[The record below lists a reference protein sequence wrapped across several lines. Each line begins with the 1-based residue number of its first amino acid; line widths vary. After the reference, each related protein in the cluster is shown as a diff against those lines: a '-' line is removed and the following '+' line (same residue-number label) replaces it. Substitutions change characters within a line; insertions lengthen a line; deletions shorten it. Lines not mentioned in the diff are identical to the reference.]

1 MSKNVLFS
9 FISMKLNPKG
19 IISKKQKTKAKG
31 NKIKDF
37 SNLGCIPNKML
48 QNFLTNYHLKK
59 SI

>member
-1 MSKNVLFS
+1 
-9 FISMKLNPKG
+9 MKLNPKG
-19 IISKKQKTKAKG
+19 IISKKKKTKAKG